1 LLAAQ
6 KQVVIPPKA
15 NRKAQRPYDRH
26 LYKARHLI
34 ENFLAAT
41 ISQPLSFGLI
51 DNTVWSCYNNCHPL
65 ADWVTA

>member
-15 NRKAQRPYDRH
+15 NRKAQRPYDQH
-26 LYKARHLI
+26 LYKAGHLI

-41 ISQPLSFGLI
+41 HLAAAV
-51 DNTVWSCYNNCHPL
+51 VWLN
-65 ADWVTA
+65 